1 MNRLTIDLEAL
12 RHNIQT
18 VDDWIT
24 AHDASWTLVT
34 KCLCGHVPTLQA
46 LHAIGIRSMAES
58 RLGNLESIASVGGE
72 IETWYLR
79 LPHMPKIAD
88 IVRLTDVSLNS
99 EIEAIRALSEE
110 AQRQDRMHSVVIMVE
125 LGDLRE
131 GVLPGS
137 LAEFYTQ
144 VFDLPNIEVI
154 GIGANL
160 GCLSGTMPNVDL
172 FAQLGLYREWL
183 ELKFGH
189 QIPYISAGTSI
200 ALPLLRDGTLPK
212 AVNHF
217 RIGESVFLGTDLIRG
232 DNLLGLRDDAFT
244 LEAEVVEVKEKSM
257 VAVGE
262 TNDMTPFEAINGD
275 DDDDQSEVGE
285 RGYRA
290 LCTVGQVDT
299 EVAGL
304 TPLDPEHKIVGAS
317 SDLTVVSVGSDET
330 DVRVGDTIKFRP
342 SYGALVR
349 LMLSR
354 YIDKV
359 VTPSVD
365 TFSDEMNDDDAGV
378 DLPPI
383 LDRETEAE
391 EV

>member
-18 VDDWIT
+18 IDGWIN
-24 AHDASWTLVT
+24 AHEASWTLVT
-34 KCLCGHVPTLQA
+34 KCLCGHEPTLRA

-58 RLGNLESIASVGGE
+58 RLGNLQSIANLDQD

-99 EIEAIRALSEE
+99 EIEIIRALSEE
-110 AQRQDRMHSVVIMVE
+110 AVRQDRVHRVVIMVE

-137 LAEFYTQ
+137 LADFYTK

-154 GIGANL
+154 GIGSNL
-160 GCLSGTMPNVDL
+160 GCLSGAMPNVDL

-183 ELKFGH
+183 ELKF
-189 QIPYISAGTSI
+189 QRKIPLISAGTSV
-200 ALPLLRDGTLPK
+200 ALPLLRDGQLPK

-217 RIGESVFLGTDLIRG
+217 RIGESVFLGTDLVRG
-232 DNLLGLRDDAFT
+232 DDLMGLRPDAFT
-244 LEAEVVEVKEKSM
+244 LEAEVVELKEKSM
-257 VAVGE
+257 APVGE
-262 TNDMTPFEAINGD
+262 TNDTTPFQAID
-275 DDDDQSEVGE
+275 AADAPELGE

-290 LCTVGQVDT
+290 ICTIGQVDT

-304 TPLDPEHKIVGAS
+304 TPLDPTHRVVGAS
-317 SDLTVVSVGSDET
+317 SDLTVVSVGSEKG
-330 DVRVGDTIKFRP
+330 DVRVGDTIEFRP

-349 LMLSR
+349 LMLSK

-359 VTPSVD
+359 VVPD
-365 TFSDEMNDDDAGV
+365 LAQFSDDIVDDGEKF

-383 LDRETEAE
+383 FDRESPTGA
-391 EV
+391 